1 MHKRF
6 FSKISGY
13 AVALSFVLTWGIVQ
27 PVFAETKT
35 KENPDGSKTITA
47 SSGYEWTVGKDGK
60 TKKTVY
66 WVGFE
71 AED

>member
-1 MHKRF
+1 MVPLKDF
-6 FSKISGY
+6 YYMADILSK
-13 AVALSFVLTWGIVQ
+13 AVKA
-27 PVFAETKT
+27 
-35 KENPDGSKTITA
+35 
-47 SSGYEWTVGKDGK
+47 GK